1 MILRRLARLV
11 VLVAAGLAPALAA
24 APDETSEVKPEP
36 ESREQTPASPPL
48 HRSPQA
54 VKAQSKSAPTTA
66 YCMNANTQ
74 CLLACPHTE
83 ESVELVCS
91 NRCRANLRT
100 CTARVKKA
108 ASGG

>member
-1 MILRRLARLV
+1 MISRGLARLIV
-11 VLVAAGLAPALAA
+11 VVAGGLGPALATA
-24 APDETSEVKPEP
+24 LTETSDVKPEA
-36 ESREQTPASPPL
+36 ESREQVPATPPL

-54 VKAQSKSAPTTA
+54 VKAQSKSGPTTA

-83 ESVELVCS
+83 ESAELVCS
-91 NRCRANLRT
+91 NRCRTNLRT